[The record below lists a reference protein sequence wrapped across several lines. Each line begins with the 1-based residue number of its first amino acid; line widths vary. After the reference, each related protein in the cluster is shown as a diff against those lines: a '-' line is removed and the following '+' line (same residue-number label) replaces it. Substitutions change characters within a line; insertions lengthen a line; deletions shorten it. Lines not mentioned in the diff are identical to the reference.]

1 MSTNSS
7 TDLPEVEQPTG
18 EKMSAGSLSMA
29 WYGLVSAMFF
39 IYIGASLAQAYG
51 TIDTLIGLAIT
62 IVIYGAI
69 NRILAGYALR
79 SGLTVAQFSRTLL
92 GRKGAVLAT
101 LIFAATAIYYA
112 VFEGAILG
120 YAFQAQFGGPIQL
133 WYALVVLYTLPLIAG
148 GIQRWLDKI
157 NGWLL
162 PIYWGGLL
170 TAVIWASIA
179 HPGGNSWLTHS
190 TGPLPFTA
198 GGPGWLATCAAFMGV
213 WILMMYTVDFASLGR
228 AKDVKVHQRYTFGW
242 LFYTL
247 AFGANSLIGI
257 YLTFTIPGA
266 EATET
271 GVAGALV
278 QLMGPLGL
286 LVIFVSQTR
295 INTANYALSIS
306 NLKEFGARALGLKL
320 PSLAWVFIGAVI
332 IYLLMLLPVVQYLLL
347 ALSWQGALVTGWV
360 AIALVHIRYE
370 KKFSLQ
376 PDSPNLPDRTF
387 PAFNAA
393 GVSAWVISAA
403 VGIAMVQS
411 GSAWGANLGVF
422 ITPILAATIYAIWN
436 PGARAK
442 RHHDALA
449 SVKQL

>member
-1 MSTNSS
+1 MAINRS
-7 TDLPEVEQPTG
+7 TDHSAAEHSATA
-18 EKMSAGSLSMA
+18 KMSAGSLSMA

-62 IVIYGAI
+62 IAIYGAI
-69 NRILAGYALR
+69 NRVLAGYALR

-101 LIFAATAIYYA
+101 LVFAATAIYYA

-120 YAFQAQFGGPIQL
+120 NAFQAQFGGPIQL
-133 WYALVVLYTLPLIAG
+133 WHALVVLYTLPLIAG
-148 GIQRWLDKI
+148 GIQRWLDKV

-162 PIYWGGLL
+162 PIYWGGLI

-179 HPGGNSWLTHS
+179 HPGGSSWLEHS
-190 TGPLPFTA
+190 TGALPLAA

-213 WILMMYTVDFASLGR
+213 WILMMYTMDFASLGR
-228 AKDVKVHQRYTFGW
+228 AADAQFHRRYTFGW

-247 AFGANSLIGI
+247 AFGVNSVIGI

-295 INTANYALSIS
+295 INTANYALGIS
-306 NLKEFGARALGLKL
+306 NLKEFGTRALGLKL
-320 PSLAWVFIGAVI
+320 PSLAWVVIGAAI

-360 AIALVHIRYE
+360 AIALVHIRCE
-370 KKFSLQ
+370 KRFGLI
-376 PDSPNLPDRTF
+376 PDSHHLPDHRF
-387 PAFNAA
+387 PAFNAT
-393 GVSAWVISAA
+393 GVCAWVISAA
-403 VGIAMVQS
+403 AGIALIQS
-411 GSAWGANLGVF
+411 GSDGAATFGVF
-422 ITPILAATIYAIWN
+422 TTPVLAAAIYAIWN
-436 PGARAK
+436 PGSRAI
-442 RHHDALA
+442 RNHESLA
-449 SVKQL
+449 SLDRA

>member
-1 MSTNSS
+1 MSASS
-7 TDLPEVEQPTG
+7 SMDIPELEQSASA
-18 EKMSAGSLSMA
+18 KMSAGSLSMA

-62 IVIYGAI
+62 IVIYGSI
-69 NRILAGYALR
+69 NRVLAGYALR

-101 LIFAATAIYYA
+101 LVLAATAIYYA
-112 VFEGAILG
+112 VFEEAILG

-162 PIYWGGLL
+162 PIYRGGLL
-170 TAVIWASIA
+170 TAVIWASIT
-179 HPGGNSWLTHS
+179 HPGGSSWLSHS
-190 TGPLPFTA
+190 TSSLPFSA

-228 AKDVKVHQRYTFGW
+228 AKDVKIYQRFTFGW

-295 INTANYALSIS
+295 INTANYALGIS
-306 NLKEFGARALGLKL
+306 NLKEFGTRALGLKL
-320 PSLAWVFIGAVI
+320 PSRAWVFIGAVI

-360 AIALVHIRYE
+360 SIALVHIRYE
-370 KKFSLQ
+370 KRFALQ
-376 PDSPNLPDRTF
+376 PDSPNLPDRMF

-422 ITPILAATIYAIWN
+422 ITPVLAATIYAIWN

>member
-1 MSTNSS
+1 MSTQS
-7 TDLPEVEQPTG
+7 TATEQAANTS
-18 EKMSAGSLSMA
+18 KMSAGSLSMA

-69 NRILAGYALR
+69 NRILAGYALKH
-79 SGLTVAQFSRTLL
+79 GLTVAQFSRTLL

-120 YAFQAQFGGPIQL
+120 YAFQTQFGGPIQL
-133 WYALVVLYTLPLIAG
+133 WYALVVLYTIPLIAG

-170 TAVIWASIA
+170 TAVIWAGIA
-179 HPGGNSWLTHS
+179 HPNGNAWLTHS
-190 TGPLPFTA
+190 TGQLPFA
-198 GGPGWLATCAAFMGV
+198 SGGPGWLATCAAFMGV
-213 WILMMYTVDFASLGR
+213 WILMMYTMDFAALGR
-228 AKDVKVHQRYTFGW
+228 AKDVKFHQRYTFGW

-247 AFGANSLIGI
+247 AFGVNSLIGI
-257 YLTFTIPGA
+257 YLTFTVPGA

-295 INTANYALSIS
+295 INTANYALGIS
-306 NLKEFGARALGLKL
+306 NLRQFGEKALRLRL
-320 PSLAWVFIGAVI
+320 PSLAWVGIGAII
-332 IYLLMLLPVVQYLLL
+332 IYLLMLLPVVKYLLL

-360 AIALVHIRYE
+360 AIALVHIWFEERNGAAVRAG
-370 KKFSLQ
+370 S
-376 PDSPNLPDRTF
+376 LPDDAF
-387 PAFNAA
+387 PAVNRA
-393 GVSAWVISAA
+393 GVTAWVVSAIAGIALIQSGTAWGSNIGSLITPVLAALIYALLIRGGKTQAKSAA
-403 VGIAMVQS
+403 TEFAG
-411 GSAWGANLGVF
+411 
-422 ITPILAATIYAIWN
+422 
-436 PGARAK
+436 R
-442 RHHDALA
+442 
-449 SVKQL
+449 

>member
-1 MSTNSS
+1 MSTQATAENPA
-7 TDLPEVEQPTG
+7 TENT
-18 EKMSAGSLSMA
+18 KMGAGSLSMA

-62 IVIYGAI
+62 IVLYGAI
-69 NRILAGYALR
+69 NRILAGYALKH
-79 SGLTVAQFSRTLL
+79 SLTVAQFSRTLL
-92 GRKGAVLAT
+92 GSKGAMLAT
-101 LIFAATAIYYA
+101 LVFAATAIYYA

-120 YAFQAQFGGPIQL
+120 YAFQAQFGGPLEL
-133 WYALVVLYTLPLIAG
+133 WYALVVLYTIPLIAG

-162 PIYWGGLL
+162 PVYWGGLL
-170 TAVIWASIA
+170 IAVIWASIA
-179 HPGGNSWLTHS
+179 HPDGGAWLTHS
-190 TGPLPFTA
+190 PGALPFTA

-213 WILMMYTVDFASLGR
+213 WILMMYTMDFAALGR
-228 AKDVKVHQRYTFGW
+228 AKDVKFHQRYTFGW

-247 AFGANSLIGI
+247 AFGVNSLIGI

-295 INTANYALSIS
+295 INTANYALGIA
-306 NLKEFGARALGLKL
+306 NLREFGQRALHLRL
-320 PSLAWVFIGAVI
+320 PSLAWVGIGATI
-332 IYLLMLLPVVQYLLL
+332 IYLLMLLPVVKYLLL

-360 AIALVHIRYE
+360 AIALVHILVQERRGGIVPAG
-370 KKFSLQ
+370 SL
-376 PDSPNLPDRTF
+376 PDSAF
-387 PAFNAA
+387 PALNRA
-393 GVSAWVISAA
+393 GVAAWVISAA
-403 VGIAMVQS
+403 AGITLIQS
-411 GSAWGANLGVF
+411 GSPWASNIGSLA
-422 ITPILAATIYAIWN
+422 TPVLAALIY
-436 PGARAK
+436 GALIRRSGSETVAP
-442 RHHDALA
+442 AA
-449 SVKQL
+449 SLTGR

>member
-1 MSTNSS
+1 M
-7 TDLPEVEQPTG
+7 G
-18 EKMSAGSLSMA
+18 AGSLSMA
-29 WYGLVSAMFF
+29 WYGLVSAMFS

-51 TIDTLIGLAIT
+51 TLDTLMGLAIT
-62 IVIYGAI
+62 VVIYGAI
-69 NRILAGYALR
+69 NRVLAGYALR
-79 SGLTVAQFSRTLL
+79 HGVTVAQFSRTLL
-92 GRKGAVLAT
+92 GRKGALLAT

-112 VFEGAILG
+112 VFEGSILG

-133 WYALVVLYTLPLIAG
+133 WYALVVLYTIPLIAG
-148 GIQRWLDKI
+148 GIQRWLDKV

-162 PIYWGGLL
+162 PVYWGGLI

-179 HPGGNSWLTHS
+179 HPAANNWLAHS
-190 TGPLPFTA
+190 TGPIPFTA

-228 AKDVKVHQRYTFGW
+228 ASDTKFHQRYTFGW

-257 YLTFTIPGA
+257 YLTFTVPGA

-295 INTANYALSIS
+295 INTANYALGIA
-306 NLKEFGARALGLKL
+306 NLREFGARALGLKL
-320 PSLAWVFIGAVI
+320 PSLMWVALGAVI

-360 AIALVHIRYE
+360 AIALVHIRHE
-370 KKFSLQ
+370 SRHGLAA
-376 PDSPNLPDRTF
+376 DSASLPDTVF
-387 PAFNAA
+387 PSFNVV
-393 GVSAWVISAA
+393 GILAWGLSAA
-403 VGIAMVQS
+403 VGIALIQS
-411 GSAWGANLGVF
+411 GTPWGATVGSF
-422 ITPILAATIYAIWN
+422 ATPLLAAAVYTLGRPA
-436 PGARAK
+436 PGARNARLTVSSK
-442 RHHDALA
+442 THT
-449 SVKQL
+449 

>member
-1 MSTNSS
+1 MSTQSPVVQEAANS
-7 TDLPEVEQPTG
+7 
-18 EKMSAGSLSMA
+18 KMSAGSLSMA

-51 TIDTLIGLAIT
+51 TRDTLIGLAIT
-62 IVIYGAI
+62 IVLYGAI
-69 NRILAGYALR
+69 NRVLAGYAMKN
-79 SGLTVAQFSRTLL
+79 GLTVAQFSRTLL

-101 LIFAATAIYYA
+101 LVFAATAIYYA

-133 WYALVVLYTLPLIAG
+133 WYALVVLYTVPLIAG

-162 PIYWGGLL
+162 PVYWGGLA
-170 TAVIWASIA
+170 TAVIWAGIA
-179 HPGGNSWLTHS
+179 YPNGNAWLTHS
-190 TGPLPFTA
+190 TGQLPFAA

-213 WILMMYTVDFASLGR
+213 WILMMYTMDFAALGR
-228 AKDVKVHQRYTFGW
+228 AKDVKFHQRYTFGW

-295 INTANYALSIS
+295 INTANYALGIS
-306 NLKEFGARALGLKL
+306 NLREFGERALHLRL
-320 PSLAWVFIGAVI
+320 PALAWVGIGATI
-332 IYLLMLLPVVQYLLL
+332 IYLLMLLPVVKYLLL

-360 AIALVHIRYE
+360 AIALVHIWHE
-370 KKFSLQ
+370 KGEGLGAPGGSE
-376 PDSPNLPDRTF
+376 PDAAF
-387 PAFNAA
+387 PAFNLA
-393 GVSAWVISAA
+393 GVVAWVASAG
-403 VGIAMVQS
+403 VGIALIQS
-411 GSAWGANLGVF
+411 GTAWGANVGSLL
-422 ITPILAATIYAIWN
+422 TPVLAALVYAFLIRTGRGTSR
-436 PGARAK
+436 P
-442 RHHDALA
+442 A
-449 SVKQL
+449 SVEAARR

>member
-1 MSTNSS
+1 MST
-7 TDLPEVEQPTG
+7 QPSVA
-18 EKMSAGSLSMA
+18 EEAANPKMSAGSLSMA

-51 TIDTLIGLAIT
+51 TQDTLIGLAIT

-69 NRILAGYALR
+69 NRILAGYALKH
-79 SGLTVAQFSRTLL
+79 GLTVAQFSRTLL

-133 WYALVVLYTLPLIAG
+133 WYALVVLYTVPLIAG

-162 PIYWGGLL
+162 PIYWGGLV
-170 TAVIWASIA
+170 TAVIWAGIA
-179 HPGGNSWLTHS
+179 HPNGNAWLTHS
-190 TGPLPFTA
+190 TGSLPFVA

-213 WILMMYTVDFASLGR
+213 WILMMYTMDFAALGR
-228 AKDVKVHQRYTFGW
+228 AKDVKFHQRYTFGW

-278 QLMGPLGL
+278 TLMGPLGL

-295 INTANYALSIS
+295 INTANYALGIS
-306 NLKEFGARALGLKL
+306 NLREFGERALHLRL
-320 PSLAWVFIGAVI
+320 PALAWVGIGAVI
-332 IYLLMLLPVVQYLLL
+332 IYLLMLLPVVKYLLL

-360 AIALVHIRYE
+360 AIALVHIWFE
-370 KKFSLQ
+370 KRHGTAVLKGSM
-376 PDSPNLPDRTF
+376 PDSAF
-387 PAFNAA
+387 PAFNRA
-393 GVSAWVISAA
+393 GVAAWVISAA
-403 VGIAMVQS
+403 VGIALVQS
-411 GSAWGANLGVF
+411 GTAWGANVGSLV
-422 ITPILAATIYAIWN
+422 TPLLAAAIYAVLYR
-436 PGARAK
+436 GSRTARQAAESELAK
-442 RHHDALA
+442 
-449 SVKQL
+449 S

>member
-1 MSTNSS
+1 MSASSS
-7 TDLPEVEQPTG
+7 TDIPELEQSASA
-18 EKMSAGSLSMA
+18 KMSAGSLSMA

-39 IYIGASLAQAYG
+39 IYIGASLAQTYG

-62 IVIYGAI
+62 IVIYGSI
-69 NRILAGYALR
+69 NRVLAGYALR

-101 LIFAATAIYYA
+101 LVFAATAIYYA

-162 PIYWGGLL
+162 PIYWSGLL
-170 TAVIWASIA
+170 TAVIWASIT
-179 HPGGNSWLTHS
+179 HPGGSSGLSHS
-190 TGPLPFTA
+190 TGSLPFSA

-228 AKDVKVHQRYTFGW
+228 AKDVKIYQRFTFGW
-242 LFYTL
+242 LFYTQ

-295 INTANYALSIS
+295 INTANYALGIS
-306 NLKEFGARALGLKL
+306 NLKEFGTRALGLKL
-320 PSLAWVFIGAVI
+320 PALVWVFIGAAI

-347 ALSWQGALVTGWV
+347 ALSWQGALITGWV
-360 AIALVHIRYE
+360 SIALVHIRYE
-370 KKFSLQ
+370 KRFALQ

-387 PAFNAA
+387 PAFNTA

-411 GSAWGANLGVF
+411 GSA
-422 ITPILAATIYAIWN
+422 
-436 PGARAK
+436 
-442 RHHDALA
+442 
-449 SVKQL
+449 

>member
-1 MSTNSS
+1 MSTKS
-7 TDLPEVEQPTG
+7 TAPERAAEKS
-18 EKMSAGSLSMA
+18 KMSAGSLSMA

-39 IYIGASLAQAYG
+39 VYIGASLAQAYG
-51 TIDTLIGLAIT
+51 TKDTLIGLGLT
-62 IVIYGAI
+62 ILAYGAI
-69 NRILAGYALR
+69 NRILAGYALEH
-79 SGLTVAQFSRTLL
+79 GLTVAQFSRTLL

-133 WYALVVLYTLPLIAG
+133 WYALVVLYTIPLIAG

-162 PIYWGGLL
+162 PVYWGGMIA
-170 TAVIWASIA
+170 AVIWAGIA
-179 HPGGNSWLTHS
+179 HPNGNAWLTHS
-190 TGPLPFTA
+190 TGGLPFA
-198 GGPGWLATCAAFMGV
+198 SGGPGWLATCAAFMGV
-213 WILMMYTVDFASLGR
+213 WILMMYTMDFAALGR
-228 AKDVKVHQRYTFGW
+228 AKDLKFHQRYTFGW

-257 YLTFTIPGA
+257 YLTFTVPGA

-295 INTANYALSIS
+295 INTANYALGIS
-306 NLKEFGARALGLKL
+306 NLREFGERALRLRL
-320 PSLAWVFIGAVI
+320 PSLAWVGIGAAV
-332 IYLLMLLPVVQYLLL
+332 IYLLMLLPVVKYLLL

-360 AIALVHIRYE
+360 AIALVHIWFE
-370 KKFSLQ
+370 KRRGATPATGSS
-376 PDSPNLPDRTF
+376 PDAAF
-387 PAFNAA
+387 PSVNRA
-393 GVSAWVISAA
+393 GVAAWVISAA
-403 VGIAMVQS
+403 VGIALVQS
-411 GSAWGANLGVF
+411 GTAWGSNVGSL
-422 ITPILAATIYAIWN
+422 ITPVLAAVIYATLVRGSITAEQ
-436 PGARAK
+436 PLKAVRSK
-442 RHHDALA
+442 
-449 SVKQL
+449 S